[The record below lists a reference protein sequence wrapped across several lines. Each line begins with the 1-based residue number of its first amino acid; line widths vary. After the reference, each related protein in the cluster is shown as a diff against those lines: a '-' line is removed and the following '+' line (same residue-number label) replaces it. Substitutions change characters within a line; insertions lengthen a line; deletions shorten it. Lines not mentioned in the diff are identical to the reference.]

1 MCMYMLGSQKEGP
14 FRASIHNS
22 QAGSSI
28 LGSLLLLAFAGGAAF
43 TIEPLLPFD
52 NLNQLAA
59 SPLALESTVPAE
71 GTAQTEPKPGE
82 ELKDDLGS
90 QTVQSGSRIYK
101 VYWACAHVGPI
112 KDIKKLTQKCS
123 PGFKYAIS
131 VDADKG
137 VINVTPSPSFPCLDG
152 IGSEKG
158 CSTGKLASKTCIPEA
173 FQKTAKCEIEIKSE
187 THDLPVGC
195 NKSIDAGQTWDVES
209 AISDKAQCLINQEAK
224 FASPAAGT
232 ELEEKQKDILE
243 GLGYGESTQNAILNS
258 FKEETVKEDAVND
271 LQVQENEITRKLA
284 ALSEC
289 TTCAAEKA
297 TLETQKA
304 NITAKLQ
311 ATQAEL
317 DGLRNNQQRLLA
329 GEPPSS
335 IPPTPLV
342 PGPDVPSQLDFARN
356 TTGFNGTGIKPGT
369 PIETSSGPIVAE
381 PPKTPNP
388 TGEIDWGKFYSQGSS
403 YRPTPQTPGQ
413 VAETPISRP
422 SVSISDLVR
431 EAEEPNRLYGENLT
445 QFPEEYREIA
455 QKQCELGRCSLM
467 HRIAGDDSTTAQEKA
482 GQVTQVALIGS
493 PSCSNVS
500 IADCFKAADLPYTLD
515 GRKQVCGALGLDYCD
530 SVGSAKTNV
539 RMAED
544 VKRFSQTG
552 TVTEITQI
560 RTLSIDSRGSILE
573 EEITEKSTESQ
584 VIAPSY
590 KEGATLRDLEAF
602 YDRAQ
607 ETKNG
612 VETVYKVTGDIC
624 GVVGSESGDQSCSYY
639 RRLADAQGG
648 VLSKDQLPSYTRQQ
662 LTAVEAAGKAIQT
675 PFPAPSAIAGSGDTT
690 RSE

>member
-1 MCMYMLGSQKEGP
+1 MLGSQKEGP

-152 IGSEKG
+152 IGSEKV

-329 GEPPSS
+329 G
-335 IPPTPLV
+335 
-342 PGPDVPSQLDFARN
+342 
-356 TTGFNGTGIKPGT
+356 
-369 PIETSSGPIVAE
+369 
-381 PPKTPNP
+381 
-388 TGEIDWGKFYSQGSS
+388 
-403 YRPTPQTPGQ
+403 
-413 VAETPISRP
+413 
-422 SVSISDLVR
+422 
-431 EAEEPNRLYGENLT
+431 
-445 QFPEEYREIA
+445 
-455 QKQCELGRCSLM
+455 
-467 HRIAGDDSTTAQEKA
+467 
-482 GQVTQVALIGS
+482 
-493 PSCSNVS
+493 
-500 IADCFKAADLPYTLD
+500 
-515 GRKQVCGALGLDYCD
+515 
-530 SVGSAKTNV
+530 
-539 RMAED
+539 
-544 VKRFSQTG
+544 
-552 TVTEITQI
+552 
-560 RTLSIDSRGSILE
+560 
-573 EEITEKSTESQ
+573 
-584 VIAPSY
+584 
-590 KEGATLRDLEAF
+590 
-602 YDRAQ
+602 
-607 ETKNG
+607 
-612 VETVYKVTGDIC
+612 
-624 GVVGSESGDQSCSYY
+624 
-639 RRLADAQGG
+639 
-648 VLSKDQLPSYTRQQ
+648 
-662 LTAVEAAGKAIQT
+662 
-675 PFPAPSAIAGSGDTT
+675 
-690 RSE
+690 

>member
-1 MCMYMLGSQKEGP
+1 MYRPLKGSGS
-14 FRASIHNS
+14 RC
-22 QAGSSI
+22 SSI
-28 LGSLLLLAFAGGAAF
+28 LGSILLLAFAGGAA
-43 TIEPLLPFD
+43 TAIEPLLPFD
-52 NLNQLAA
+52 NLNQFAA
-59 SPLALESTVPAE
+59 SPLALESTASVQD
-71 GTAQTEPKPGE
+71 TAQPELKPGE
-82 ELKDDLGS
+82 EVKDDLGT
-90 QTVQSGSRIYK
+90 QTVQSGFTTYY
-101 VYWACAHVGPI
+101 VHWACMQAGT
-112 KDIKKLTQKCS
+112 LE
-123 PGFKYAIS
+123 
-131 VDADKG
+131 DADKRQ
-137 VINVTPSPSFPCLDG
+137 ITVTPRALASCPAG
-152 IGSEKG
+152 VGSEKV
-158 CSTGKLASKTCIPEA
+158 CSSGKAALKSCVTG
-173 FQKTAKCEIEIKSE
+173 
-187 THDLPVGC
+187 
-195 NKSIDAGQTWDVES
+195 AGQNMSCSIKTEAANMSGNECSQVVGAGQAWSVES
-209 AISDKAQCLINQEAK
+209 TIATNVQCRLDKESD
-224 FASPAAGT
+224 FASSPAEA
-232 ELEEKQKDILE
+232 EEAQRNIMNE
-243 GLGYGESTQNAILNS
+243 FGYSLPQQNAILNA
-258 FKEETVKEDAVND
+258 FKEETVKEGAVND
-271 LQVQENEITRKLA
+271 LQAQENEVTRKLT
-284 ALSEC
+284 ALAEC

-297 TLETQKA
+297 TLETQKR
-304 NITAKLQ
+304 NIASRLQ

-342 PGPDVPSQLDFARN
+342 PGPDTPSRLDFAGN

-552 TVTEITQI
+552 TVTEITQT

-584 VIAPSY
+584 IIAPSY

-612 VETVYKVTGDIC
+612 VETVYKRTGDK
-624 GVVGSESGDQSCSYY
+624 
-639 RRLADAQGG
+639 GG
-648 VLSKDQLPSYTRQQ
+648 GWGPEGGGR
-662 LTAVEAAGKAIQT
+662 
-675 PFPAPSAIAGSGDTT
+675 
-690 RSE
+690 